1 MASSKQTKKILTQG
15 KHILKSTSN
24 KRPSSVS
31 EHDVKIQDTT
41 DDSQDESLQQTNTRQ
56 KGKKDKRQKVI
67 RPNAFLSFRITNQQI
82 IDHANEIQKQIIESN
97 PLLSKAS
104 ISIPTLHITL
114 MVFALKTDDDKQR
127 LVE

>member
-41 DDSQDESLQQTNTRQ
+41 DDSQDESLQQTNIRQ

>member
-15 KHILKSTSN
+15 KHIIKSASN
-24 KRPSSVS
+24 KRPRSTSD
-31 EHDVKIQDTT
+31 HDVKIQVA
-41 DDSQDESLQQTNTRQ
+41 DDSQEESLQQTNTKQ
-56 KGKKDKRQKVI
+56 KGKQDKRQKI
-67 RPNAFLSFRITNQQI
+67 IHPNAFLSFRITNQQI
-82 IDHANEIQKQIIESN
+82 IDYANEVQKQIIESN